1 MKYHVH
7 VYEVERKY
15 EIDLE
20 GETGMDVRKKAI
32 EIYYGE
38 KERLKEVP
46 LDCRVIVFVFD
57 GG

>member
-38 KERLKEVP
+38 KEGLKEVP